1 MSLSEGQ
8 QTILD
13 ILAEKS
19 NHNPGMSVYDTAII
33 KESGLLAE
41 EVNTYLDQLHRLGLI
56 ILEFLYK
63 RNPSITGI
71 LISNITRS

>member
-33 KESGLLAE
+33 KESGLLAK